1 MSLID
6 VTKLS
11 RECCQYP
18 IKAELKYATKKNFV
32 GRIINGYNSTVI
44 DVALLMPK
52 AAKALCL
59 TQSYLNEKYGYGL
72 LVYDAYRPK
81 RAVQD
86 ILSWSKQPP
95 SDEYELERK
104 QKHYPNIEKNQ
115 LFDLGYVCEDSGHCY
130 GNTVDVVL
138 QIIKTG
144 EILDMGARYDF
155 MDKISHSTA
164 DSTQI
169 GEVAYKNRL
178 ILSEAMQQFGFLPY
192 TKEFWHF
199 SHGGEEGR
207 EIKVPLDEVI
217 TKK

>member
-1 MSLID
+1 MSLVD

-11 RECCQYP
+11 RESCQYP

-32 GRIINGYNSTVI
+32 GRIINGYDSSII

-59 TQSYLNEKYGYGL
+59 TQNYLNEKYGYGI

-104 QKHYPNIEKNQ
+104 QKHYPKIEKSQ
-115 LFDLGYVCEDSGHCY
+115 LFDLGYVSKDSGHCY

-138 QIIKTG
+138 QVIKTG

-155 MDKISHSTA
+155 MDEISHTTV

-178 ILSEAMQQFGFLPY
+178 ILSEAMQKFGFLPY
-192 TKEFWHF
+192 TNEFWHF

-207 EIKVPLDEVI
+207 EMNVPLDEVI
-217 TKK
+217 TRK

>member
-1 MSLID
+1 
-6 VTKLS
+6 
-11 RECCQYP
+11 
-18 IKAELKYATKKNFV
+18 
-32 GRIINGYNSTVI
+32 
-44 DVALLMPK
+44 MPK

-72 LVYDAYRPK
+72 FVYDAYRPK

-104 QKHYPNIEKNQ
+104 QKHYPNIEKSQ

-138 QIIKTG
+138 QVIKTG
-144 EILDMGARYDF
+144 EILDMGAIYDF

-192 TKEFWHF
+192 TVEFWHF

-207 EIKVPLDEVI
+207 EVKVPLDEVI
-217 TKK
+217 TRK